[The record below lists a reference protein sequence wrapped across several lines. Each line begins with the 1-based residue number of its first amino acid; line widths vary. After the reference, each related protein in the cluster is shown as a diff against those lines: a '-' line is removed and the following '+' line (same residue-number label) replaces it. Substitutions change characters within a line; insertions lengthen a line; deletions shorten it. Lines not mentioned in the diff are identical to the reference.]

1 MLESLFNKVA
11 GLQAWK
17 FVKKR
22 LQHSCFP
29 VNNAKSLRTPILKN
43 ICERRLLEELG
54 HGSFGST
61 YKARFKGDTVAM
73 KEFIRSKW
81 DETGKKKLKESKRLE
96 RLNQPNVLDFRNV
109 CYQPLA
115 IMFENILFSFSP
127 FGIIRKINRLDGSL
141 TVSWLFFG

>member
-22 LQHSCFP
+22 LQHSFFP

-54 HGSFGST
+54 RGSFGST
-61 YKARFKGDTVAM
+61 YKARFKGNTVAII
-73 KEFIRSKW
+73 EFIWSKL
-81 DETGKKKLKESKRLE
+81 DETGKNFERSK
-96 RLNQPNVLDFRNV
+96 
-109 CYQPLA
+109 
-115 IMFENILFSFSP
+115 NIGKTQS
-127 FGIIRKINRLDGSL
+127 I
-141 TVSWLFFG
+141 